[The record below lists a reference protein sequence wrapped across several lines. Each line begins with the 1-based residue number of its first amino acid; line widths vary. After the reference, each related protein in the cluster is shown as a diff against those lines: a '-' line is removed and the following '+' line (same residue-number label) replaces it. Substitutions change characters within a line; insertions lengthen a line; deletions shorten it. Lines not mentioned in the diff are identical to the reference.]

1 MAANAQAATPIR
13 NRRFIFT
20 VSLGAAPSRR
30 GDNARGTREFPFQ
43 IESAD
48 DFNECLSIATGG
60 FKAQA
65 RKSEIRSYV
74 RIWDLPLGGSAR
86 LT

>member
-1 MAANAQAATPIR
+1 MTGLSVSLTSMSAVARGIAEADRVGMAANAQAATPIR

-43 IESAD
+43 IGERRFQLSA
-48 DFNECLSIATGG
+48 
-60 FKAQA
+60 
-65 RKSEIRSYV
+65 
-74 RIWDLPLGGSAR
+74 
-86 LT
+86 